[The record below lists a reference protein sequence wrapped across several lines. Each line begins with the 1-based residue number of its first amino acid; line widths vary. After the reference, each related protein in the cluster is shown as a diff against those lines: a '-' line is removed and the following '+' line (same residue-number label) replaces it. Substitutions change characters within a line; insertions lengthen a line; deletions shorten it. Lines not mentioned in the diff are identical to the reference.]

1 MLYIDQV
8 TKTID
13 NHGCVVINRVYYT
26 DNLNVK
32 ATLSCTKR
40 EVINHMNRHPNLT
53 VKTKYNKYGYW
64 FEGSV
69 VRVVDNEYLR
79 TDGNN
84 KKEDNLA
91 ELD

>member
-1 MLYIDQV
+1 MLYLDQV

-13 NHGCVVINRVYYT
+13 SHGCLVISRVYYT
-26 DNLNVK
+26 ENLNVK

-40 EVINHMNRHPNLT
+40 EMINHMNKHPNLT
-53 VKTKYNKYGYW
+53 VKTKYNKYGFW

-79 TDGNN
+79 TGGNN
-84 KKEDNLA
+84 KKEDNLT

>member
-8 TKTID
+8 TKTTD
-13 NHGCVVINRVYYT
+13 VHGCEVIASVCYT
-26 DNLNVK
+26 EKLNEK
-32 ATLSCTKR
+32 ATEWCTKR
-40 EVINHMNRHPNLT
+40 QMINYMNTHPNIT
-53 VKTKYNKYGYW
+53 VKTKYKKYGFW